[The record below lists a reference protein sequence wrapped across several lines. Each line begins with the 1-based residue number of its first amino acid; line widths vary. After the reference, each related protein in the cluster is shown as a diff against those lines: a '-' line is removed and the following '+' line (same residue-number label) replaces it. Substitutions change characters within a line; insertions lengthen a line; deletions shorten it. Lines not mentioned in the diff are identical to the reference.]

1 MICESAMPRVVELGH
16 LHDLENMQLKW
27 QAFVS
32 QMPAATV
39 FHTLD
44 WLQIYRRR
52 MEVGQRLRVL
62 AVASGPHLVGILPLT
77 VRSEQT
83 PAGRLRVL
91 TYPVP
96 DWCDFFSP
104 VGPNPTAT
112 LTLGLAH
119 LQSTPRD
126 WDVLDLR
133 WIDRD
138 EQDHGRTRWAL
149 EHAGFTVRESLWRTI
164 PIIALAGSW
173 SDYWGTRAG
182 ALRGVVADAEAR
194 LRRCGTLEYVR
205 YRPAGRAVG
214 DDDPQWTLFDS
225 CVEMARKSAH
235 ATRGPGSTLADVATW
250 DTLRSLHVAAAKHG
264 MLDLNLLLVDRR
276 PVAFQYG
283 YVQADRVLEIQH
295 GSLAEPALAHVAD
308 VLLARMLQDSC
319 ERGDR
324 VVHLCP
330 RASGATAAWCT
341 AVKRSYRCTHYSR
354 RAPRA
359 QLLRLQTWTRGLRA
373 AAAGTAF

>member
-1 MICESAMPRVVELGH
+1 MPES
-16 LHDLENMQLKW
+16 
-27 QAFVS
+27 
-32 QMPAATV
+32 TV

-44 WLQIYRRR
+44 WLQLYRRR
-52 MEVGQRLRVL
+52 MDIGQRLRVL
-62 AVASGPHLVGILPLT
+62 AVASGPHLVGVLPLT
-77 VRSEQT
+77 VRTEQT

-104 VGPNPTAT
+104 IGPNPTAT

-138 EQDHGRTRWAL
+138 ERDHGRTRWAL

-164 PIIALAGSW
+164 PVVALGGSW
-173 SDYWGTRAG
+173 SSYWETRAG
-182 ALRGVVADAEAR
+182 ALRGAVADAEAR

-205 YRPAGRAVG
+205 YRPGGRLVG
-214 DDDPQWTLFDS
+214 DDDPQWHHFEA
-225 CVEMARKSAH
+225 CVEIARSMA
-235 ATRGPGSTLADVATW
+235 PGARAFSRTLADAMTW
-250 DTLRSLHVAAAKHG
+250 DTLRTAHAAAAKHG

-283 YVQADRVLEIQH
+283 YVQAGRVLEIQR

-308 VLLARMLQDSC
+308 VLLARILRDSC

-324 VVHLCP
+324 VVHL
-330 RASGATAAWCT
+330 RSQAHGVTAAWCT
-341 AVKRSYRCTHYSR
+341 SFKHSYRCTHYSR
-354 RAPRA
+354 RTPRA